1 MKHLKIIILLL
12 VVASVF
18 WQCKSEGSGL
28 DNEQRKIQI
37 VYTDWAENIALT
49 HLTYYLL
56 TERLSYEVV
65 LKQTSV
71 SEAYQEVGLGKS
83 DIFMDAWLPKTHQTY
98 FQEYKDSL
106 ENLGP
111 VYAFAQ
117 TGLAV
122 PDYIEINSIADLP
135 NTYKGPIT
143 GIDSGAGIMQGAR
156 TAIQTYNL
164 SNELLVLSG
173 PEMSHRFE
181 EAYKRRD
188 TIVITGW
195 EPHWLFHR
203 YDINFL
209 ADPEGSFP
217 GKEQI
222 AILGR
227 NGFTKAHP
235 HAALFFERMSFTEKE
250 MNELIYEVQKD
261 EDNLRAVRTWAEKH
275 AYLVNR
281 WLRDLAPERLKIM

>member
-1 MKHLKIIILLL
+1 MKQLKIIILILL
-12 VVASVF
+12 MAPTL
-18 WQCKSEGSGL
+18 WQCKSGGSAM
-28 DNEQRKIQI
+28 DDEQRKIQI

-56 TERLSYEVV
+56 TERLSYEVI

-71 SEAYQEVGLGKS
+71 SEAYQEVASGNS
-83 DIFMDAWLPKTHQTY
+83 DVFMDAWLPQTHQSY
-98 FQEYKDSL
+98 FIQYKDSL

-111 VYAFAQ
+111 VYPFAE

-122 PDYIEINSIADLP
+122 PDYIDINSIADLAK
-135 NTYKGPIT
+135 TYKGPIT
-143 GIDSGAGIMQGAR
+143 GIDSGAGIMEGAR
-156 TAIQTYNL
+156 RAISSYQLPND
-164 SNELLVLSG
+164 LLILSG

-195 EPHWLFHR
+195 KPHWLFHR
-203 YDINFL
+203 YQIKFL
-209 ADPEGSFP
+209 EDPESSFP

-227 NGFTKAHP
+227 NGFTKEHP

-261 EDNLRAVRTWAEKH
+261 DDNLRAVRKWSEKH
-275 AYLVNR
+275 AYLVNQ